1 MKMKSSY
8 LIIAFIAVVLAAL
21 AIFLLQPRS
30 TAVDIMEVQQAP
42 AERVLAVNGR
52 IRPRMQVD
60 VRPLLGGEIIS
71 LPFDVGDRVAAGQ
84 VIAQIDDAPEIAA
97 IAEADAAVQAQQAVL
112 AQARRDLARF
122 AALGEFVSKR
132 DLEQRRLEVVEGER
146 ELKRRQAARQQ
157 ASEQRDRRT
166 IRAPFAGTILAR
178 PVDKGQAV
186 GLDSIIYRLADL
198 NAPEVTVEVDE
209 IYASDIR
216 AGMAAR
222 IKIPTEQREIAA
234 HVHHIE
240 PNVDPA
246 SGARRVRLAMA
257 QAPDEAP
264 SGLTVTVNLLI
275 EKRDQAISIARSAIL
290 NRKGKSFVRVM
301 DGEGKVAEKAINFL
315 DWPAEM
321 VIVTNGLQVGDKILI
336 NPDQAALGEA
346 IEAAD

>member
-1 MKMKSSY
+1 MTLKKSHIILLVAAI
-8 LIIAFIAVVLAAL
+8 LIIAAA
-21 AIFLLQPRS
+21 FWFLQPRAKS
-30 TAVDIMEVQQAP
+30 VDIVTLSEAP

-60 VRPLLGGEIIS
+60 VRPLLGGEIIA

-84 VIAQIDDAPEIAA
+84 VIAQIDDAPETAA

-132 DLEQRRLEVVEGER
+132 DLEERRLAVVEGER
-146 ELKRRQAARQQ
+146 ELKRRQASRQQ

-209 IYASDIR
+209 IYAAEIR
-216 AGMAAR
+216 PGMTAR
-222 IKIPTEQREIAA
+222 VSIPAEPREIAA
-234 HVHHIE
+234 RVEHIE

-246 SGARRVRLAMA
+246 TGARNVRLVLAH
-257 QAPDEAP
+257 APDDAP

-275 EKRDQAISIARSAIL
+275 ETRDRALSIPRSAIL
-290 NRKGKSFVRVM
+290 TRSGKNLVRVVGA
-301 DGEGKVAEKAINFL
+301 DGIVGEKEVRFL
-315 DWPAEM
+315 DWPAEK
-321 VIVTNGLQVGDKILI
+321 VIVTAGLKAKDRILT
-336 NPDQAALGEA
+336 NPDQAEVGDQVEPAE
-346 IEAAD
+346 

>member
-1 MKMKSSY
+1 MKLKTSHI
-8 LIIAFIAVVLAAL
+8 LIAVA
-21 AIFLLQPRS
+21 AIFILVAGYWFTQPRAKS
-30 TAVDIMEVQQAP
+30 VDILTLNEAP

-60 VRPLLGGEIIS
+60 VRPLIGGEIID

-84 VIAQIDDAPEIAA
+84 VIAQIDDAPEAAA

-122 AALGEFVSKR
+122 SALGEFVSKR
-132 DLEQRRLEVVEGER
+132 DLEEKRLAVVEGER
-146 ELKRRQAARQQ
+146 ELKRRQASRQQ

-198 NAPEVTVEVDE
+198 SAPEVRVEVDE
-209 IYASDIR
+209 SYAAEIR

-222 IKIPTEQREIAA
+222 VSIPAETRDIAA
-234 HVHHIE
+234 RVDHIE

-246 SGARRVRLAMA
+246 TGARNVRLVLAD
-257 QAPDEAP
+257 APNDAP
-264 SGLTVTVNLLI
+264 SGLTVTVNLQI
-275 EKRDQAISIARSAIL
+275 ETRDRALSIPRSAIL
-290 NRKGKSFVRVM
+290 SRGGKNLVRVIGP
-301 DGEGKVAEKAINFL
+301 DGRVGEKEIRFL
-315 DWPAEM
+315 DWPAEK
-321 VIVTNGLQVGDKILI
+321 VIVTAGLQPKDRILI
-336 NPDQAALGEA
+336 NPDQADVGDLVEPAK
-346 IEAAD
+346 